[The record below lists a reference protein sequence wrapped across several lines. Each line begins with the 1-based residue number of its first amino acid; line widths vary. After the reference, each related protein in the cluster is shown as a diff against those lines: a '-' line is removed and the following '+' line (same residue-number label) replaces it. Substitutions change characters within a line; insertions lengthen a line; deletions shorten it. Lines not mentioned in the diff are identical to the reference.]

1 MAAVSEFSSRS
12 ALLFCHPSM
21 ESLAQ
26 AIEQTCDTESTK
38 AALTPR
44 DANLPIK
51 TEVSPQSKKC
61 FQTVEFRKTIQWE
74 SFNDGWPNLFI
85 ENVKECAG
93 RDVIFLGSFH
103 SPEVIF
109 EQVSMLYTMP
119 RYLARSFKFIL
130 PYFPTGTMER
140 VDTEGQVVTAKTL
153 AMLLS
158 LIPSTARGPA
168 QIVMYDIH
176 CLQERF
182 YFSDNIIPRL
192 ETAIPLLH
200 REMSRLANEFDF
212 KICIAFPDEGACK
225 RFQLLFSDFPL
236 ITCTKIRNGDK
247 RIVQVKEGDPGGKHV
262 IIVDDLVQTGGT
274 LKNCA
279 EALLNKGAKTV
290 SAFVTHAVFPKDS
303 WKSFTTSKSKVPFKY
318 FWITDSIPHA
328 VEIAKHAPFKL
339 LSLCDSISHCLLGF
353 DLLQS

>member
-1 MAAVSEFSSRS
+1 
-12 ALLFCHPSM
+12 M
-21 ESLAQ
+21 ESLAE
-26 AIEQTCDTESTK
+26 AIKQTCDVESTK
-38 AALTPR
+38 TP
-44 DANLPIK
+44 LSPK
-51 TEVSPQSKKC
+51 EVNIPNKNERSPQFKRR
-61 FQTVEFRKTIQWE
+61 FQTVEFRKTIHWK

-103 SPEVIF
+103 SPEVVF
-109 EQVSMLYTMP
+109 EQISMLYTMP

-158 LIPSTARGPA
+158 QIPSTARGPA
-168 QIVMYDIH
+168 QIVIYDVH

-192 ETAIPLLH
+192 ESAIPLLL
-200 REMSRLANEFDF
+200 REVTKLEDAF
-212 KICIAFPDEGACK
+212 KRDVCIAFPDEGACK
-225 RFQLLFSDFPL
+225 RFQSMFSDFHI

-247 RIVQVKEGDPGGKHV
+247 RIVQVKEGDPDKKNV

-279 EALLNKGAKTV
+279 EALMNRGAKSV
-290 SAFVTHAVFPKDS
+290 SAYITHAVFPKES
-303 WKSFTTSKSKVPFKY
+303 WKSFTTSNSNVPFKY
-318 FWITDSIPHA
+318 LWITDSIPHA
-328 VEIAKHAPFKL
+328 LEIAKHDPFKL

-353 DLLQS
+353 DLQM